1 MMMFGTDPKRLGYAK
16 WKQDKTMSPRCCMG
30 MYVPHPSGAA
40 AQIGVGI
47 PIPCV
52 VLSLSVPT
60 AVGGWPICSIEPLV
74 FSDARVL

>member
-1 MMMFGTDPKRLGYAK
+1 MQSGSKIRLCL
-16 WKQDKTMSPRCCMG
+16 QMCMG
-30 MYVPHPSGAA
+30 MCVPHPSGAA

>member
-1 MMMFGTDPKRLGYAK
+1 MLTMMAGTDPKILGHAK

-47 PIPCV
+47 PIHA
-52 VLSLSVPT
+52 LS
-60 AVGGWPICSIEPLV
+60 C
-74 FSDARVL
+74 R